1 MNSTKKTQSK
11 HNKDKYRNN
20 VINFFEE
27 VFELNYV
34 GSTPVEII
42 ASTPVNYILE
52 NVNKLGFKRKE
63 LESFKKIMEGSKY
76 GNKFK

>member
-1 MNSTKKTQSK
+1 MNSAKKTRSK
-11 HNKDKYRNN
+11 HNKDEFRNN

-42 ASTPVNYILE
+42 ASTPINIIKEGYD
-52 NVNKLGFKRKE
+52 NGNKLK
-63 LESFKKIMEGSKY
+63 
-76 GNKFK
+76 